1 MKKIFKKIQKTPSLL
16 NEDTFMKL
24 SKLEDAIKDIARVY
38 FVSLRYIHSKK
49 LSSGESDY
57 YSPFYKYYAD
67 VEEAFASLDKE
78 NQRIITNEYFY
89 DAYKGWWTYEYKE
102 SIFKKLKKAAIK
114 QFVEKFYAIH

>member
-1 MKKIFKKIQKTPSLL
+1 
-16 NEDTFMKL
+16 MKL
-24 SKLEDAIKDIARVY
+24 ARFEEIIKNIAHIY
-38 FVSLRYIHSKK
+38 FIALRNIRETKMM
-49 LSSGESDY
+49 SSGEVDEH
-57 YSPFYKYYAD
+57 SPFYKYYAD

>member
-1 MKKIFKKIQKTPSLL
+1 MKKIFKKIQKSPSLL

-57 YSPFYKYYAD
+57 YSPFYNCRNMY
-67 VEEAFASLDKE
+67 
-78 NQRIITNEYFY
+78 
-89 DAYKGWWTYEYKE
+89 
-102 SIFKKLKKAAIK
+102 
-114 QFVEKFYAIH
+114 